1 MDLQLLFS
9 KWHFKKKIFVNI
21 KTVWRDFS
29 HCAFSCQSWWGFSRS
44 RGWSDFSFHFCK
56 INFQNTRHFF
66 VVVFLLMYFCLFF
79 FCFYDSLLIYNI
91 WITISLFLFMK
102 ISPAVMNF
110 ECSMQFKAECCV
122 AFWQKKILLLNTLL
136 ALSKF
141 RMKVLWTRQDKV
153 HFP

>member
-1 MDLQLLFS
+1 MCCNSYSFRSGIL
-9 KWHFKKKIFVNI
+9 KKIFLNI

-66 VVVFLLMYFCLFF
+66 VVVFLLMFFCLFF

-91 WITISLFLFMK
+91 WITISLFFIYENQSSCYEFWVFYAIQSRVLRCILTKKFT
-102 ISPAVMNF
+102 
-110 ECSMQFKAECCV
+110 V
-122 AFWQKKILLLNTLL
+122 AKYTPSLK
-136 ALSKF
+136 
-141 RMKVLWTRQDKV
+141 
-153 HFP
+153 